1 MPSQS
6 NIPTS
11 GGARDNNAA
20 AVDDAAIKDEADD
33 DDGPIPFLVAGGGGG
48 APSADCGRTVHSVS
62 PTNATPCKHEDE
74 DDLTTV
80 NSEKGAT
87 LRQPDLMRSN
97 SNDNNN
103 EKKKDIL
110 LSLKDEKYKKI
121 YSQYC
126 EKLWGENR
134 DESLT
139 TGDVGKRM
147 LNKLKKHL
155 KKTGG
160 NLHRGSKGG
169 NSASPASD
177 KVALKSKYLCITIC
191 ISSTTSKFTYNLPPF
206 YSVH

>member
-11 GGARDNNAA
+11 GAARDNNAA
-20 AVDDAAIKDEADD
+20 AVDDVIKDEGDD

-48 APSADCGRTVHSVS
+48 APDGGGDCGRTVHSVS
-62 PTNATPCKHEDE
+62 PTNATPCKREDE

-110 LSLKDEKYKKI
+110 LSLKDEKYKQI

-126 EKLWGENR
+126 EKLWGEKR
-134 DESLT
+134 DESST
-139 TGDVGKRM
+139 TGDVGPRM
-147 LNKLKKHL
+147 LKKLKKHL

-160 NLHRGSKGG
+160 NLYRGSKGG

-177 KVALKSKYLCITIC
+177 KVALESKYCFLYQYLHL
-191 ISSTTSKFTYNLPPF
+191 F
-206 YSVH
+206 

>member
-6 NIPTS
+6 NIPNS
-11 GGARDNNAA
+11 RGARDNNAA
-20 AVDDAAIKDEADD
+20 AVDDVIKDEVDV
-33 DDGPIPFLVAGGGGG
+33 DDGPIPFFADGGGG
-48 APSADCGRTVHSVS
+48 APDVGGDCGRTVHSVS
-62 PTNATPCKHEDE
+62 PTNATPCKREE

-97 SNDNNN
+97 SNDNY
-103 EKKKDIL
+103 EKEKDIL
-110 LSLKDEKYKKI
+110 LKDEKYKKI

-126 EKLWGENR
+126 EKLWGGKR

-147 LNKLKKHL
+147 LNKFHL
-155 KKTGG
+155 Y
-160 NLHRGSKGG
+160 RGSKGG
-169 NSASPASD
+169 NTASPASD
-177 KVALKSKYLCITIC
+177 KVALESKCICITIC
-191 ISSTTSKFTYNLPPF
+191 ISSTTSKFTYLPPF